1 MENLQVASENISVK
15 DIKKEW
21 KQLWLTR
28 IDDKVR
34 AEGVANKAFPLCFV
48 EQGTVI
54 VATRDY
60 KPPQLKDVLKMN
72 RIQDAER
79 IAGPPPTVGG
89 WRKFAYTFLNKQTRN
104 RRFILKNQRRD
115 QVTSLQLKKG
125 GRGWIHRNC
134 N

>member
-1 MENLQVASENISVK
+1 M
-15 DIKKEW
+15 
-21 KQLWLTR
+21 R
-28 IDDKVR
+28 INDKVR
-34 AEGVANKAFPLCFV
+34 AESVANKAFPLCFV

-54 VATRDY
+54 IASRDF
-60 KPPQLKDVLKMN
+60 KPPHLKNILKMN

-89 WRKFAYTFLNKQTRN
+89 WHKFACTFLNKQTRN